1 MIERRESILQ
11 EISGLSLFRLILLP
25 QLVFFAVV
33 LFSCASSPPSDS
45 GTHPQGYISRYEGAS
60 ETPAEERM
68 ITYSVSLGLSV
79 KDIEGTRKTIAEQ
92 TKIYKGF
99 IVGESTNYITA
110 RIPAA
115 NMDAFIGEIKALG
128 KTEEER
134 KNGTDITDQY
144 RDNVIRLESLKT
156 VRDRYLG
163 LLAKAN
169 TVTDILSIEKELER
183 VNVEIEILE
192 GKIKY
197 AELSVAYSSVTVGFR
212 EKAKPGPLG
221 WIFYGIYQ
229 GIKWLV
235 IW

>member
-1 MIERRESILQ
+1 
-11 EISGLSLFRLILLP
+11 
-25 QLVFFAVV
+25 
-33 LFSCASSPPSDS
+33 
-45 GTHPQGYISRYEGAS
+45 
-60 ETPAEERM
+60 M